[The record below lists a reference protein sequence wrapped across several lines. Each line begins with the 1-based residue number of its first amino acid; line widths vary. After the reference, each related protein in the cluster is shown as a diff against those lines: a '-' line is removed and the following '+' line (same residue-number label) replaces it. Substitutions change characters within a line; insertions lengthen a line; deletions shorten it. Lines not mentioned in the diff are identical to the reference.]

1 MVEADKLER
10 TRHSMT
16 PQTDE
21 LASVLARRL
30 YDAADFLH
38 GHIIDVDIID
48 EKRHLAELISWAG
61 LAVHRANQLQR
72 HLLDK
77 KGGLA

>member
-1 MVEADKLER
+1 MK
-10 TRHSMT
+10 

-21 LASVLARRL
+21 LLPVLARRL

-38 GHIIDVDIID
+38 GHIIDVNIID
-48 EKRHLAELISWAG
+48 EKRHLAELLSWAR

-77 KGGLA
+77 QGGLA